1 MDLDHENV
9 VRYYEIQ
16 QDRVFQRPYMDD
28 TRVSYIVMERV
39 GAMSLFDY
47 IVIDGEF
54 SERICRYFFR

>member
-1 MDLDHENV
+1 MDLDHGNV

-16 QDRVFQRPYMDD
+16 QDRLFQRPDMDNA
-28 TRVSYIVMERV
+28 TVSYIVMERV

-47 IVIDGEF
+47 IVIDDGF

>member
-1 MDLDHENV
+1 MDLHHVNV
-9 VRYYEIQ
+9 VRFYEIQ
-16 QDRVFQRPYMDD
+16 QNRVFQRPDIDD

-47 IVIDGEF
+47 IAIAGGF